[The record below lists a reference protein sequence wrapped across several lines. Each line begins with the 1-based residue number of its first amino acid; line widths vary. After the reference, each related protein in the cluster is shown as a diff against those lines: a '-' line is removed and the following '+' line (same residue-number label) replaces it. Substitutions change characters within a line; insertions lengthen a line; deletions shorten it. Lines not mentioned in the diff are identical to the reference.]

1 MCDVLE
7 NVADE
12 YQIFI
17 DVLSIVSPNLF
28 ILRLGSTDTA
38 GVTQGSPGQAEAH
51 HGGQQDNFQNV
62 DIQFCYR
69 NYYEYSANIKNLIT
83 QISIGL
89 TCQSFFVAE
98 ALSIHNSFLKRSP
111 HF

>member
-51 HGGQQDNFQNV
+51 HGAHRDKSTPGQ
-62 DIQFCYR
+62 
-69 NYYEYSANIKNLIT
+69 
-83 QISIGL
+83 
-89 TCQSFFVAE
+89 
-98 ALSIHNSFLKRSP
+98 LSECGHTVLLP
-111 HF
+111 QLL